1 MYIKIYKELSEINNK
16 EKTLSNQNLINY
28 FFYKIS
34 NFITPIFII
43 LRFSPN
49 LITILNFCIGIFS
62 CLLIMFNQ
70 NYLVYGIIVFFI
82 FRIFDCVD
90 GSIARYEKK
99 TFFGKFLD
107 ATFDAIIHPL
117 FFISIAF
124 YFFNFSENKN
134 LLIFGV
140 FSSLLFLV
148 EILILDKFGS
158 LVRWCNE
165 QNSNDH
171 PPYIRRKNFYRL
183 NLILRDLI
191 FLGLIFLM
199 FLNEYSLLFGSIYIA
214 INCCLLLSAIF
225 NISMHVF
232 FAKKYLNFEKK

>member
-1 MYIKIYKELSEINNK
+1 MYIKIYKQVSEKNNK
-16 EKTLSNQNLINY
+16 ERTFSNQNLFNY
-28 FFYKIS
+28 FFCKLS

-43 LRFSPN
+43 FRFPPN
-49 LITILNFCIGIFS
+49 LITVLNFCLGVFS
-62 CLLIMFNQ
+62 CLLIIFEQ
-70 NYLVYGIIVFFI
+70 NYLAYGIIIFFMFRVF
-82 FRIFDCVD
+82 DNVD
-90 GSIARYEKK
+90 GSMARYEKK

-107 ATFDAIIHPL
+107 ATSDAIIHPL

-124 YFFNFSENKN
+124 YYFNFSENKN

-165 QNSNDH
+165 QNSNNY
-171 PPYIRRKNFYRL
+171 PPYIRRTNFYRF

-191 FLGLIFLM
+191 FLSLVFLIFIDENA
-199 FLNEYSLLFGSIYIA
+199 FLFQLVYVA
-214 INCCLLLSAIF
+214 INCCLLLSALY
-225 NISMHVF
+225 NISLHVF